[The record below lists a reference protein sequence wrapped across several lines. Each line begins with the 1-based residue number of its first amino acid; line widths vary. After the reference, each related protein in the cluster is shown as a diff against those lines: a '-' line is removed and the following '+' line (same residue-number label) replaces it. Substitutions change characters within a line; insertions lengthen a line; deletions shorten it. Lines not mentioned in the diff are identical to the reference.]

1 MRKNLTTSPEKSSHV
16 TLRATL
22 IGVVLII
29 VNAFWIY
36 HMEIVRYSPETTTVA
51 LILNAVI
58 WLIALIILN
67 VFLQRFLPRHAFSQ
81 GELMVIYVM
90 MAIGAVIC
98 GLEFIETLVHSIGH
112 PVAYATP
119 ENDWANL
126 FISHLPKW
134 LIIHSERVVKDY
146 YTGESTLYTAE
157 HIRGIIIPVL
167 TWGFFAF
174 VLVSTLAVITVFFRS
189 QWINAER
196 LTYPIIQIPLEMTQ
210 DTSQFFK
217 RRTMWTS
224 FSIVL
229 GFQIFN
235 GLYFFFPQVP
245 HVPIWYVDFGHL
257 FQEKPWTAM
266 GMTRIS
272 FYPFMIGLV
281 YFSPLDLSLSAWFFF
296 LVWKAELVIRYI
308 TGWAIPAGLAF
319 NHQASGGA
327 YLAICLLAIWA
338 SRKRLIQILKKV
350 FVGNTELDEN
360 SEAIPFRLAILGV
373 VFGLVFLIWFCYM
386 GGMSL
391 CVAFLFFALYGA
403 VSICVTK
410 LRAEL
415 GAPVHY
421 YPEIGPSNLL
431 YYSLGT
437 RRLGAKNLG
446 MMALLRWFS
455 LANRNNPMPHQMEA
469 FKIAERVGID
479 NTKLFAAIILA
490 VGVAIAAGLWASL
503 HTLFEFGAAKGR
515 TYLGWITYGTLERWL
530 VYPSGVNY
538 TVMATVAQGFIVV
551 LFLALMRSR
560 FLWWSLHP
568 VGYLM
573 GNDHTMN
580 YLWMPFLIGWLVK
593 SIVLKYGGLRAY
605 RKTIPVAVGVIL
617 GDFVSMTIWSVIGM
631 ILDAPTYS
639 HFWHPIRR

>member
-1 MRKNLTTSPEKSSHV
+1 MRRNLTANAAKPSHV

-36 HMEIVRYSPETTTVA
+36 NMEIVRYSPETTTVA

-90 MAIGAVIC
+90 MAIGAAIC

-126 FISHLPKW
+126 FISSLPKW
-134 LIIHSERVVKDY
+134 LIIHSESVVKAY
-146 YTGESTLYTAE
+146 YTGESTLYTEE
-157 HIRGIIIPVL
+157 HIRGIITPVL
-167 TWGFFAF
+167 TWGLFAF

-217 RRTMWTS
+217 RRAMWTS
-224 FSIVL
+224 FTIVL
-229 GFQIFN
+229 CFQIFN

-257 FQEKPWTAM
+257 FSDKPWNVM
-266 GMTRIS
+266 GMMRIS

-296 LVWKAELVIRYI
+296 LIWKAELVTKYLM
-308 TGWAIPAGLAF
+308 GWAIPAGMAF
-319 NHQASGGA
+319 NHQANGGA
-327 YLAICLLAIWA
+327 YLAICMLAIWA
-338 SRKRLIQILKKV
+338 SRKRLMQILKNVLGVDKD
-350 FVGNTELDEN
+350 LDES
-360 SEAIPFRLAILGV
+360 SEPIPFRLAFLGV
-373 VFGLVFLIWFCYM
+373 VLGLVFLIWFCFL

-391 CVAFLFFALYGA
+391 WAAFLFFALYGA

-421 YPEIGPSNLL
+421 YPDIGPSNLL

-455 LANRNNPMPHQMEA
+455 LAHRNNPMPHQMEA
-469 FKIAERVGID
+469 FKVAERTRIN

-490 VGVAIAAGLWASL
+490 VGVSITAGLWASL
-503 HTLFEFGAAKGR
+503 HTLFEFGAAKSR
-515 TYLGWITYGTLERWL
+515 TGLGWVFYGTLERWL

-538 TVMATVAQGFIVV
+538 PVVATVAQGFVVV
-551 LFLALMRSR
+551 LFLAFMRSR

-605 RKTIPVAVGVIL
+605 RKTIPAAVGIIL
-617 GDFVSMTIWSVIGM
+617 GDFVSMTIRSVIGI

>member
-1 MRKNLTTSPEKSSHV
+1 MRNSLAANAGKSSGV

-22 IGVVLII
+22 IGVLLII

-36 HMEIVRYSPETTTVA
+36 QMEIVRYSPEPTTVA

-58 WLIALIILN
+58 WLMGLITLN
-67 VFLQRFLPRHAFSQ
+67 VFLQRFLPQHTFSQ

-126 FISHLPKW
+126 LLPHLPKW
-134 LIIHSERVVKDY
+134 LIIHSEKVVKDY

-157 HIRGIIIPVL
+157 HIRGIVTPVL
-167 TWGFFAF
+167 AWGFFAF
-174 VLVSTLAVITVFFRS
+174 VLASTLAFMTVFFRH
-189 QWINAER
+189 QWIHAER

-217 RRTMWTS
+217 RRTLWMS
-224 FSIVL
+224 FSIVV
-229 GFQIFN
+229 GFQLFN

-245 HVPIWYVDFGHL
+245 HVPIWYVDLGHL
-257 FQEKPWTAM
+257 FREKPWTAM
-266 GMTRIS
+266 GMTRIA
-272 FYPFMIGLV
+272 FYPFMIGLI

-296 LVWKAELVIRYI
+296 FVWKAELVVRYMM
-308 TGWAIPAGLAF
+308 GWTIPAGMAF

-327 YLAICLLAIWA
+327 YLAISLLAIWA
-338 SRKRLIQILKKV
+338 SRRRLLEILKKV
-350 FVGNTELDEN
+350 FVGEGELDE
-360 SEAIPFRLAILGV
+360 SHEPIPFRLAFLGV
-373 VFGLVFLIWFCYM
+373 AFGLVFLIWFCYL

-391 CVAFLFFALYGA
+391 WAGFLFFALYCA
-403 VSICVTK
+403 VCICVTK

-437 RRLGAKNLG
+437 RRLGAKNLA
-446 MMALLRWFS
+446 MIALLRWFS
-455 LANRNNPMPHQMEA
+455 LAHRNNPMPHQMEA

-479 NTKLFAAIILA
+479 NRKLFAAIILA
-490 VGVAIAAGLWASL
+490 VVVGISAGLWASL
-503 HTLFEFGAAKGR
+503 HTLFEHGTENGR
-515 TYLGWITYGTLERWL
+515 TYLGRVFYGSLERWL

-538 TVMATVAQGFIVV
+538 AIMANVVQGFVVV
-551 LFLALMRSR
+551 LFLSLMRSR

-573 GNDHTMN
+573 ANDHTMN
-580 YLWMPFLIGWLVK
+580 YLWLPFLIGWLVK
-593 SIVLKYGGLRAY
+593 SIVLKYGGLQAY

-617 GDFVSMTIWSVIGM
+617 GDFVSMTIWSIIGI
-631 ILDAPTYS
+631 ILGVPTYS
-639 HFWHPIRR
+639 HFWHPSRG